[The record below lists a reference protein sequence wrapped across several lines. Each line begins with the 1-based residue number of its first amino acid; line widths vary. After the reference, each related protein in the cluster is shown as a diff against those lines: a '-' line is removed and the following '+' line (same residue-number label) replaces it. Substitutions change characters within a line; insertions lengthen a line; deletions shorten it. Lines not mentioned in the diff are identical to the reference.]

1 MTEGQYE
8 SGDKRE
14 KEKLAAR
21 KGCKVTRLGENA
33 EEWSKGPGE
42 E

>member
-14 KEKLAAR
+14 REKDAA
-21 KGCKVTRLGENA
+21 KKVCEVKRLRENA
-33 EEWSKGPGE
+33 DKWAKGRGE